1 MPGPTKIHDL
11 SQVTLA
17 IGGYTL
23 SGYGDGG
30 AVKVEPVS
38 PATESSIG
46 ADGQVTYSRTND
58 RRAKVTVTVRQNS
71 VAHKHLHTLMLA
83 QQTAPVLAPL
93 AFLLI
98 NAQTGER
105 VSSAYFVFLERP
117 GVEQAKGVTDRVY
130 VGELPYGFDAGN
142 YDAAPLV
149 AI

>member
-11 SQVTLA
+11 AQVTLT
-17 IGGYTL
+17 IGGYVL
-23 SGYGDGG
+23 SGYGEGG

-38 PATESSIG
+38 AAAESSIG

-58 RRAKVTVTVRQNS
+58 ARAKVTITVRQNS
-71 VAHKHLHTLMLA
+71 VAHKHLHTLMQAQLA
-83 QQTAPVLAPL
+83 APVLAALP
-93 AFLLI
+93 FLLI

-105 VSSAYFVFLERP
+105 INSAYFVFLERP
-117 GVEQAKGVTDRVY
+117 AIEQAQGVTDRVY
-130 VGELPYGFDAGN
+130 VGELPYGFDAGH